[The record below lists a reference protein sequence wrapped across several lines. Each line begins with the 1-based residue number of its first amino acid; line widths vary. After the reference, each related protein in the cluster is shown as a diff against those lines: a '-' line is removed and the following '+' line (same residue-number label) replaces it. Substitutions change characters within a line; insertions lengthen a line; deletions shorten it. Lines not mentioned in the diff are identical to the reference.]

1 MNEKLIQE
9 AIDNYR
15 KKING
20 MSVIV
25 IAHRL
30 TTIKDADKII
40 VLKDGVLTE
49 QGNHQELLSNYPNGT
64 YAEFV
69 EKQKNADADVEEGD
83 ANEDEGEI
91 DPKPASEAD
100 LSKASVNKSG
110 STLKTKKSIKRNPK
124 EDAMHEECDA
134 RDKER

>member
-1 MNEKLIQE
+1 
-9 AIDNYR
+9 
-15 KKING
+15 
-20 MSVIV
+20 
-25 IAHRL
+25 
-30 TTIKDADKII
+30 
-40 VLKDGVLTE
+40 
-49 QGNHQELLSNYPNGT
+49 
-64 YAEFV
+64 V